1 MWRIYF
7 LHTFPIMRNSIS
19 FFVTY
24 TVFILLFKFLLF
36 LSNFKIL
43 CCNSSFLNI
52 WLSCSFRFI
61 IFIPFL
67 PSLIYFCFLSITFT
81 FFIRLKV
88 NHDGYSYPAG
98 VAICYLTD
106 YLFRFIILDVVSN
119 DNAVAI
125 FKKTIKWVCIVMKVI
140 ILGGIWL
147 TVPPILI
154 GTYTLV
160 NITFDSMF
168 FMKYLESATIAIN
181 FAISMKLM

>member
-1 MWRIYF
+1 MKNIFSPYLSYNAKF
-7 LHTFPIMRNSIS
+7 NFVLCHLYCFYPLVQISS
-19 FFVTY
+19 FFFRTLE
-24 TVFILLFKFLLF
+24 FIAVIP
-36 LSNFKIL
+36 LS
-43 CCNSSFLNI
+43 STSDYA
-52 WLSCSFRFI
+52 

-67 PSLIYFCFLSITFT
+67 PSLFYFCFLSITFT

-160 NITFDSMF
+160 NITYDSIF
-168 FMKYLESATIAIN
+168 FMKYLESATIALN